1 MLSTHSEVL
10 LEHRSID
17 PHEVLMLVPG
27 RDGSTEVIPASTDD
41 EINALLSGGMSIAD
55 AIFPKTFARDAN
67 QMLLQF

>member
-1 MLSTHSEVL
+1 

-17 PHEVLMLVPG
+17 PSEVLMLVPG
-27 RDGSTEVIPASTDD
+27 KDGCTQIRPASTDA

-55 AIFPKTFARDAN
+55 AVIPKTFARDAN